1 MTFEVKISKK
11 LVPYNTALAFLKKRV
26 ELVKKSKKKELIW
39 ILEHPL
45 TFTAGIRSKKKEIID
60 KKIKI
65 IKTNR
70 GGKITLHSPGQKIVY
85 FVLDLNRRKKDIKN
99 LVKQIE
105 FTIIEFL
112 ELYKIKSYVDEKN
125 IGIWVNGKKIA
136 AIGIRISNW
145 VAYHGF
151 SINVKNNLSFYK
163 KIIPCGLDNK
173 KITSIKIESKNKI
186 LNINNK
192 LKDIFL
198 RKLKNI

>member
-11 LVPYNTALAFLKKRV
+11 LVSYNTALVFLKKRV